1 MQMEHCVIP
10 LNQLLRWLLRLIGA
24 TLLIIAASAAQA
36 SDAVIE
42 SAQLQLKP
50 HRCVALHQGQMCY
63 QTVQLSWSA
72 NQEND
77 YCLYQQLNEAPLY
90 CWQNTTAGQYR
101 YEFAS
106 DNSVQLQLIN
116 IQTSAVVATAT
127 VAVAWVYKAN
137 TRRKTHW
144 RLF

>member
-1 MQMEHCVIP
+1 MEHCVIP
-10 LNQLLRWLLRLIGA
+10 LHQLLRWLLRLMGT
-24 TLLIIAASAAQA
+24 TLLTITASTAQA
-36 SDAVIE
+36 NDAVIE

-72 NQEND
+72 NQQNN
-77 YCLYQQLNEAPLY
+77 YCLYQQLNATPLY
-90 CWQNTTAGQYR
+90 CWQGVAAGHYQ
-101 YEFAS
+101 YEFVS
-106 DNSVQLQLIN
+106 DSSVQLQLIN
-116 IQTSAVVATAT
+116 IQTNAVVATAI
-127 VAVAWVYKAN
+127 VEVAWVYKAN

>member
-1 MQMEHCVIP
+1 M
-10 LNQLLRWLLRLIGA
+10 RLIGA
-24 TLLIIAASAAQA
+24 TLLIIFASTAQA
-36 SDAVIE
+36 NDAVIE

-50 HRCVALHQGQMCY
+50 HRCVALHQGQVCY

-72 NQEND
+72 SQPAN
-77 YCLYQQLNEAPLY
+77 YCLYQQFNEAPLY
-90 CWQNTTAGQYR
+90 CWQNAAAGQHR

-106 DNSVQLQLIN
+106 DSSVQLQLIN
-116 IQTSAVVATAT
+116 IQTNSVVATAT
-127 VAVAWVYKAN
+127 VEVAWVYKAN

>member
-1 MQMEHCVIP
+1 MEPCVSHCHQ
-10 LNQLLRWLLRLIGA
+10 QLRYLLASIGA
-24 TLLIIAASAAQA
+24 TLLLMVASAAYA
-36 SDAVIE
+36 DDVVIE

-72 NQEND
+72 NQQNN
-77 YCLYQQLNEAPLY
+77 YCLYQQFNEAPLY
-90 CWQNTTAGQYR
+90 CWQGVAAGQYQ
-101 YEFAS
+101 YEFVS
-106 DNSVQLQLIN
+106 DSSVQLQLIN
-116 IQTSAVVATAT
+116 IQTNAVVATAT